1 MKKNVE
7 TAFWSIIFVLSIS
20 TLNAQGLILDEEVY
34 GAMPVQSEYG
44 DGSKSESEAVQKI
57 RKVSLKP
64 YCPEIKTQGTISS
77 CVGWAAGYGA
87 YSIQQAILNEWRG
100 LKEITSENAFSAM
113 FIYNQVKIYDC
124 AYGARISDAL
134 EYMRD
139 SGNVYHK
146 DFDQDIDNCYRK
158 PDSLLIEQA
167 KAHKIRR
174 FEALFKSN
182 ASSEVKKNKTKL
194 SLIQNKP
201 VIAGFELIKS
211 FQQLRPI
218 DEFWYPEIGSQDLF
232 GGHAMVVIGFD
243 DEKQAFEIMN
253 SWGKEW
259 GQRGFMWVKYDDY
272 AKYCKH
278 AYQMTIKDDI
288 IRDKIYTA
296 EASLR
301 RPIMRTPDGD
311 RFAYEKMVLKND
323 IYRLQSGVLD
333 SKNKFQLLLQ
343 NVNNGMY
350 AYVFSLDARQQLKI
364 HWPRDEDIDDKFDGL
379 NESAKI
385 TVPEVKLVLPTPQTA
400 LRFNPGKEHLV
411 ILYSAGPIEDF
422 NVRLKRLQKA
432 DGDIKTK
439 IQQAFGEE
447 LVPFQ
452 QIKYEKIQ
460 MAFRNEIKNGRI
472 IPVIL
477 EVDVEE

>member
-124 AYGARISDAL
+124 VYGARISDAL

-158 PDSLLIEQA
+158 PDSLLLKKA
-167 KAHKIRR
+167 KSHKIRR

-182 ASSEVKKNKTKL
+182 ASLEVKKNKTKL

-323 IYRLQSGVLD
+323 IYHLQSGVLD

-350 AYVFSLDARQQLKI
+350 AYVFSIDARQQLKI